1 MKNEPIIV
9 REQNGPMGELIGAHA
24 EIMASASPEMRHSI
38 LSGMRWTFW
47 LSAMSVP
54 FSFVTSILLARVGPE
69 VIGTFGLL
77 QIYIGVVACFFF
89 LGGNAVAIKFLPEL
103 KGSERFS
110 FLASYFVIICMALV
124 PWLIAVTIWPQG
136 LRYLFGKGNTGIFWV
151 FFLYLTPVY
160 VIYSLSL
167 ASLKGMLQIK
177 WAQGLDRL
185 VTVGSFS
192 VYVVLFFAARGFFAV
207 HYRAVIWGI
216 YLCLVVFVA
225 VLALRR
231 FLRLNHWRENWRPL
245 RFFLPGGFWKYTL
258 GLQAGSV
265 LGFFTNRLDYLFL
278 LYAGGV
284 ALLGRYVA
292 LMSLF
297 YPISKVASFALDSL
311 LPSLTNTLARKDY
324 VSSRELT
331 ETYIRIMVPSAL
343 IVAGFMVF
351 FAKAVVLL
359 LGPRYRSLEQLI
371 WVGAPFAVVA
381 AMNWFTGIMLSACG
395 RPDCDAYTKI
405 LRLALF
411 VALFW
416 PMYHRYALLGAI
428 LTWGVC
434 EVFYHIV
441 SLYWVRRIA
450 GFRFG
455 VFQTY
460 WPAIAMLVLLPI
472 VQHSIGN
479 ASWILSLILWV
490 VMILLFFWLAGY
502 SVSEIR
508 KIVKLFLP
516 GSWVL
521 SSRPAE

>member
-1 MKNEPIIV
+1 MKNEPIVV
-9 REQNGPMGELIGAHA
+9 REQDGLLGAPVGVPA
-24 EIMASASPEMRHSI
+24 EIMAGASPEMRHSI

-47 LSAMSVP
+47 LSAVSVP
-54 FSFVTSILLARVGPE
+54 FSFVTGILLARVGPE

-77 QIYIGVVACFFF
+77 QIYIGVIACFFF

-103 KGSERFS
+103 KGNERFS
-110 FLASYFVIICMALV
+110 FLASYFAIICIALV

-136 LRYLFGKGNTGIFWV
+136 LRYLFGKGNTGAFWV
-151 FFLYLTPVY
+151 FFLYLTPTY

-192 VYVVLFFAARGFFAV
+192 VYVILFFAARAFFAV
-207 HYRAVIWGI
+207 HYRSLILGT
-216 YLCLVVFVA
+216 YLILVVSIGI
-225 VLALRR
+225 LALRR
-231 FLRLNHWRENWRPL
+231 FFRLNHWRENWRPL

-258 GLQAGSV
+258 GLQAGSL
-265 LGFFTNRLDYLFL
+265 LGFFTSRLDYLFL

-284 ALLGRYVA
+284 TLLGRYVA

-311 LPSLTNTLARKDY
+311 LPSLTNTLAKKDY

-405 LRLALF
+405 LRLGLF

-416 PMYHRYALLGAI
+416 PMYHRYALLGAV

-434 EVFYHIV
+434 QVFYHIV
-441 SLYWVRRIA
+441 SLYWVRRVA
-450 GFRFG
+450 GFRFA
-455 VFQTY
+455 VFHTY
-460 WPAIAMLVLLPI
+460 WPAIAVLILLP
-472 VQHSIGN
+472 VTQRFIGN
-479 ASWILSLILWV
+479 GSWILSLILWAA
-490 VMILLFFWLAGY
+490 MILLYLWLAGY
-502 SVSEIR
+502 SVSETRRIG
-508 KIVKLFLP
+508 KLFLP

-521 SSRPAE
+521 SSRPAQ

>member
-1 MKNEPIIV
+1 MKNNSITV
-9 REQNGPMGELIGAHA
+9 REQNGSAAKPMAAPA
-24 EIMASASPEMRHSI
+24 EILAGASPEMRHSI
-38 LSGMRWTFW
+38 LSGIRWTFW

-89 LGGNAVAIKFLPEL
+89 LGGNAVAIKFLSEL
-103 KGSERFS
+103 KERERFS
-110 FLASYFVIICMALV
+110 FLASYFVIICIALV
-124 PWLIAVTIWPQG
+124 PWLVAVTLWPEG
-136 LRYLFGKGNTGIFWV
+136 LRYLFGKGNTGPFWI
-151 FFLYLTPVY
+151 FFLYLTPIY

-167 ASLKGMLQIK
+167 ASLKGILQLR
-177 WAQGLDRL
+177 WAQSLDRL

-207 HYRAVIWGI
+207 HYRAVIWGT
-216 YLCLVVFVA
+216 YLILVISIGI
-225 VLALRR
+225 LAARR

-258 GLQAGSV
+258 GLQAASV

-292 LMSLF
+292 LMTLF

-311 LPSLTNTLARKDY
+311 LPSLTNTLARRDY

-331 ETYIRIMVPSAL
+331 ETYMRIMVPSAL

-351 FAKAVVLL
+351 FARAVVLL

-381 AMNWFTGIMLSACG
+381 AMNWFTGTMLGACG

-405 LRLALF
+405 LRLGLF

-416 PMYHRYALLGAI
+416 PMWHRYGLLGAI

-441 SLYWVRRIA
+441 SLYWVRRVA
-450 GFRFG
+450 GFRFA
-455 VFQTY
+455 VFHTY
-460 WPAIAMLVLLPI
+460 WPAVAMLVLLPI
-472 VQHSIGN
+472 LQRFIGN
-479 ASWILSLILWV
+479 SSWVLSLTLWAA
-490 VMILLFFWLAGY
+490 MILLFFWLAGY

-508 KIVKLFLP
+508 RLVKLFLP
-516 GSWVL
+516 GSWAL
-521 SSRPAE
+521 PPRAAQ